1 MGQAIQ
7 MNNYIIQIAS
17 KFQLGVLFVLIA
29 TITGC
34 GGGGSSSPSATQVPV
49 IVSTNTFNFQSA
61 WQKFNTTKYSKSLS
75 VSGSCSGSM
84 TYLHS
89 AASQPKDFYYSD
101 LSIPHPAGNVN
112 PGYLVWNQQQIK
124 TDLPGCATWASSS
137 LTMVYYDATTFAPF
151 GYVGGTAY
159 NGATSYQ
166 STFRE
171 FSTRVVLPSAIKVGD
186 TGLVGSVMTYNTSNF
201 KKYGTPQGQ
210 ADVTYLVEADTS
222 STALVNIISKV
233 YDVNGKLTLLDQT
246 RYQIDSNNNMIL
258 YSIDQQYYDSLSLHL
273 IAK

>member
-1 MGQAIQ
+1 MYKFLTIT
-7 MNNYIIQIAS
+7 IHIAS
-17 KFQLGVLFVLIA
+17 KFQLAVLFLLVA

-61 WQKFNTTKYSKSLS
+61 WQKFNTLQYSKSLS

-89 AASQPKDFYYSD
+89 AASQPMAFDYSD
-101 LSIPHPAGNVN
+101 LSFPHPVGNVN
-112 PGYLVWNQQQIK
+112 PAYFVWNQQQIK
-124 TDLPGCATWASSS
+124 TDLLGCAASASS
-137 LTMVYYDATTFAPF
+137 TTTKVYFDATTFAPF
-151 GYVGGTAY
+151 GYIGGTAY

-186 TGLVGSVMTYNTSNF
+186 AGIVGSVMTYNISNF

-210 ADVTYLVEADTS
+210 TDVTYLVEADTS

-233 YDVNGKLTLLDQT
+233 YDANGKLTLVDQT
-246 RYQIDSNNNMIL
+246 RYQIDVGNNL
-258 YSIDQQYYDSLSLHL
+258 TLSSIDQQYSDSLSLRI